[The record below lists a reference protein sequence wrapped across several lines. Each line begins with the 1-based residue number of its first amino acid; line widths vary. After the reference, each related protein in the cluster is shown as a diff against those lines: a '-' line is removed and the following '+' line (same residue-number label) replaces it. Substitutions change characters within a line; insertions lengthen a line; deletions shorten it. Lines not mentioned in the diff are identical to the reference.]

1 MQAPSFVNPH
11 YLCSNISRYTNFG
24 TLSRRDRL
32 GRNLEQTHIMSP
44 TADTSRAGIRKL
56 STGESVIPS
65 STRPD
70 GSVRKEI
77 RVKPGYK
84 PPEDVEVY
92 KNRTAHAFKN
102 RGKGGVVGAEAVEE
116 EKAPLSA
123 AAGKNAKR
131 REARKKA
138 AAAGEGG
145 EGDDAADV
153 AKPTNESSNADTA
166 PKPEE
171 PEAVDPEVEKAKE
184 ARKLAKKLRNAR
196 ELKDKLASVI
206 KIQELIR
213 QLDNLGFDSDGQKK
227 DALKQDTPTKAV
239 EKSHNGTEAG

>member
-1 MQAPSFVNPH
+1 MAP
-11 YLCSNISRYTNFG
+11 T
-24 TLSRRDRL
+24 T
-32 GRNLEQTHIMSP
+32 
-44 TADTSRAGIRKL
+44 DTSRAGIRKL

-138 AAAGEGG
+138 AAAGEGKDDGG
-145 EGDDAADV
+145 EDEGAADN
-153 AKPTNESSNADTA
+153 AKVSNGEPQADTA
-166 PKPEE
+166 PKPQE
-171 PEAVDPEVEKAKE
+171 PADVDPEVERAKE
-184 ARKLAKKLRNAR
+184 ARKLAKKLRQAR

-213 QLDNLGFDSDGQKK
+213 QLDNLGFDAEGQKK
-227 DALKQDTPTKAV
+227 DEQGALPKRAKEKAG
-239 EKSHNGTEAG
+239 ETAAG